1 MCKFLI
7 FVIYNL
13 KFRILFDR
21 LRCLSD
27 FGNIDRILNFK
38 LFILFEVKFKI
49 FNWVVFRFVIL
60 NFWMMKFIL
69 YVYCSFFKFRMWR
82 EEEDLK
88 LWDMLFR
95 IFIVSFLFFDRLRL
109 IRLFEFVKEFDLIEW
124 REFLDKVK
132 FCNFE

>member
-1 MCKFLI
+1 M
-7 FVIYNL
+7 

-21 LRCLSD
+21 LRYLSD

-38 LFILFEVKFKI
+38 LLILFEVKFKI
-49 FNWVVFRFVIL
+49 FNWVVLRFVIL

-88 LWDMLFR
+88 LWDILLR
-95 IFIVSFLFFDRLRL
+95 IFIVSFLFFDKLRL

>member
-124 REFLDKVK
+124 REFLDMVK

>member
-1 MCKFLI
+1 M
-7 FVIYNL
+7 

-21 LRCLSD
+21 LRYLSD

-38 LFILFEVKFKI
+38 LLILFEVKFKT
-49 FNWVVFRFVIL
+49 FNWVVLRFVIL

-88 LWDMLFR
+88 LWDILLR

-109 IRLFEFVKEFDLIEW
+109 IRLFEFVKEFDLIE
-124 REFLDKVK
+124 RRMFLDMVK

>member
-21 LRCLSD
+21 LRYLSD

-88 LWDMLFR
+88 LWDILLR
-95 IFIVSFLFFDRLRL
+95 IFIVSFLFFDKLRL

-124 REFLDKVK
+124 REFLDMVK

>member
-1 MCKFLI
+1 M
-7 FVIYNL
+7 
-13 KFRILFDR
+13 FDR
-21 LRCLSD
+21 LRYLSD

-38 LFILFEVKFKI
+38 LLILFEVKFKI
-49 FNWVVFRFVIL
+49 FNWVVLRFVIL

-88 LWDMLFR
+88 LWDILLR
-95 IFIVSFLFFDRLRL
+95 IFIVSFLFFDKLRL
-109 IRLFEFVKEFDLIEW
+109 IRLFEFVKEFDLIE
-124 REFLDKVK
+124 RRMFLDMVK